1 MHKEILTDAQIKLLP
16 MLESFAENFG
26 LVGGTAIALH
36 IGHRRSVDF
45 DLFTNL
51 PFDTLRI
58 RKKIVQFNPI
68 EGVLVDESAE
78 YSVVVQGVKVTFL
91 YYPFKIE
98 FGERFDDVIQLP
110 DLATLAAMKAYA
122 LGRRAKWKDYVDMYF
137 IFKKFHA
144 LKEVVKKAEQIFAVD
159 FNEKLF
165 RVQLAYFDDMDY
177 TEKIMYMPGFET
189 SDETVK
195 KSLIE
200 YSLEYNEYKKP

>member
-16 MLESFAENFG
+16 MLKAFSSDFG

-51 PFDTLRI
+51 PFETLRI
-58 RKKIVQFNPI
+58 REKIAQFNTI
-68 EGVLVDESAE
+68 EGVLADENTE

-91 YYPFKIE
+91 HYPFKIE
-98 FGERFDDVIQLP
+98 FRERFDDVIRLP
-110 DLATLAAMKAYA
+110 DLATLAAMKAYV

-144 LKEVVKKAEQIFAVD
+144 LKEVVKKAEQIFGVD

-165 RVQLAYFDDMDY
+165 RIQLAYFDDMDY

-189 SDETVK
+189 SDETIK

-200 YSLEYNEYKKP
+200 DSLD

>member
-16 MLESFAENFG
+16 MLKAFSSDFG

-45 DLFTNL
+45 YLFTNL
-51 PFDTLRI
+51 PFETLRI
-58 RKKIVQFNPI
+58 REKIAQFNTI
-68 EGVLVDESAE
+68 EGVLADENTE

-91 YYPFKIE
+91 HYPFKIE
-98 FGERFDDVIQLP
+98 FRERVDDVIRLP
-110 DLATLAAMKAYA
+110 DLATLAAMKAYV

-144 LKEVVKKAEQIFAVD
+144 LKEVVKKAEQIFGVD

-165 RVQLAYFDDMDY
+165 RIQLAYFDDMDY

-189 SDETVK
+189 SDETIK

-200 YSLEYNEYKKP
+200 DSLD